1 MGRTKLPKRKQNPNK
16 SFKDVTNVDYKIP
29 VAEPDIS
36 ENELKNV
43 IKAVKSGW
51 VSSKGPFIEEFEEK
65 FSSYI
70 GLKYGI
76 STSNGTT
83 ALHLAL
89 AALEIKR
96 GDEVIVPALTFA
108 SVANV
113 VIYTGAKPVFVDS
126 HPEYWCID
134 PSKLEEK
141 ITKKTRAIILVH
153 LYGHP
158 CNMDPIIKIAKDH
171 NLHVVEDCAEAHG
184 AKYKGRKVGTFGD
197 IACFSFYGNKII
209 TTGEGGMCLTKN
221 EELAEKIRVFRDHGM
236 DTKKKYWHRVIGFN
250 YRMTNL
256 QAALGVAQLE
266 KIDKF
271 IERKRKIAKTYNTF
285 LKNVQGVTL
294 HPEMP
299 WAKNVYWLY
308 SILIDAKKYGINRD
322 DLMEKLAQKGIETRY
337 FFYPM
342 HIMPPYKRY
351 AINCHFHVTE
361 KLSSSGINLPSS
373 VKLKEEE
380 IHEVVQLINS
390 QPMLHPRGGRG

>member
-1 MGRTKLPKRKQNPNK
+1 
-16 SFKDVTNVDYKIP
+16 VEYKIP
-29 VAEPDIS
+29 VAEPDIG
-36 ENELKNV
+36 EAELKNV
-43 IKAVKSGW
+43 VKAVKSGW
-51 VSSKGPFIEEFEEK
+51 VSSKGPFIEEFERK

-89 AALEIKR
+89 VALEIKR

-113 VIYTGAKPVFVDS
+113 VIYTGAKPVFIDS

-158 CNMDPIIKIAKDH
+158 CNMDPIMKITKNC
-171 NLHVVEDCAEAHG
+171 NLHVIEDCAEAHG
-184 AKYKGRKVGTFGD
+184 AKYKGRKVGKFGD

-209 TTGEGGMCLTKN
+209 TTGEGGMCLTNN
-221 EELAEKIRVFRDHGM
+221 EDLAQKIRMLRDHGM
-236 DTKKKYWHRVIGFN
+236 NIKKRYWHEVVGFN

-256 QAALGVAQLE
+256 QAAIGVAQLE
-266 KIDKF
+266 KIDRF
-271 IERKRKIAKTYNTF
+271 IERKRRIAKLYNSL
-285 LKNVQGVTL
+285 LKDVNGVVL

-299 WAKNVYWLY
+299 WAKNAYWLY
-308 SILIDAKKYGINRD
+308 SILIEQKKYGINRD
-322 DLMEKLAQKGIETRY
+322 ELIEKLAEKSVETRS
-337 FFYPM
+337 FFYPI
-342 HIMPPYKRY
+342 HIMPPYKKY
-351 AINCHFHVTE
+351 TVNCRFPIAE
-361 KLSSSGINLPSS
+361 KLSSTGINLPSS
-373 VKLKEEE
+373 VKLTEEE
-380 IHEVVQLINS
+380 IQEVAQLINKFHRK
-390 QPMLHPRGGRG
+390 QTKRAR

>member
-16 SFKDVTNVDYKIP
+16 SFKDVTNVNYKIP
-29 VAEPDIS
+29 VAEPEIG
-36 ENELKNV
+36 EAELKSV
-43 IKAVKSGW
+43 VEAVKSGW
-51 VSSKGPFIEEFEEK
+51 VSSKGPFIEKFEEK

-96 GDEVIVPALTFA
+96 GDEVIVPDLTFA

-113 VIYTGAKPVFVDS
+113 IIYTGAKPVFVDS

-141 ITKKTRAIILVH
+141 ITKKTRAIIPVH

-158 CNMDPIIKIAKDH
+158 CNMDSIMETAKDH
-171 NLHVVEDCAEAHG
+171 NLYVIEDCAEAHG

-221 EELAEKIRVFRDHGM
+221 EDLAEKIRVFRDHGM
-236 DTKKKYWHRVIGFN
+236 DTKKKYWHQVIGFN

-266 KIDKF
+266 KIDNF

-322 DLMEKLAQKGIETRY
+322 DLMEKLAQKGIETRH

-351 AINCHFHVTE
+351 ALNCHFHVTE

-380 IHEVVQLINS
+380 IHEVVQLIKA
-390 QPMLHPRGGRG
+390 QPIRESR